1 MHRNPWWLTPK
12 GPTLDAGAAV
22 VGLEFATGRKATVL
36 GKPSPE
42 VFRLALEGLRADLGR
57 RVPARSVAMVGDD
70 PVADVRA
77 AQRAGLRGIL
87 VLTGKTSA
95 ADGSRLGGRDSP
107 APGCH
112 RGVAGRGRRR
122 ARLTAT
128 FPTPN
133 APTAPPRGTPMTAE
147 TTPRIKITYATLRAD
162 NEELH
167 AGFEAAVTRVKAG
180 LGAHHRNYV
189 DGAWRDGDGAFE
201 VRSPIDSD
209 LVLGTFARGTA
220 ADVDAAVAA
229 ARAAYPAWSKTPW
242 AERLRILRAAAEL
255 ISERLMDGSAV
266 MAIEVGKNRIEALG
280 EVEEAA
286 DLIRYYAQTAED
298 NAFYDHPMG
307 NLGDSAVHTRSILRP
322 HGVFAVVSPFN
333 FPMALST
340 GPTSAAMLAGN
351 TVVLKPSSASPLSAV
366 GLAQAYID
374 AGVPK
379 GVFNL
384 VMGPG
389 ETVGQTLQDHPGID
403 GIVFTGSYEVGMR
416 LFHSFSRTWPR
427 PCIVE
432 MGGKN
437 PAIVTGRR
445 RPRGGGRGDHALRV
459 RVRRPEVLR
468 QLARVRRARRSTT
481 SSVPPPRREDRGDHR
496 SATRSSGP
504 TGWARSST
512 SARWTAIRARSPRR
526 AATGRSSSAAS
537 GSPTATWPAAGTS
550 SRPSSVACRPVIG
563 CSRTSSSRRSRR
575 STRWTRSTRPSRSP
589 TTPSTASRPASTP
602 RTRPRW
608 SSSSTEI
615 EAGVL
620 YVNRRAGAT
629 TGAWPGIQA
638 FGGWKGSGSTGKAG
652 LSMYYVAQFLREQSH
667 TVVDCAPRL

>member
-1 MHRNPWWLTPK
+1 
-12 GPTLDAGAAV
+12 
-22 VGLEFATGRKATVL
+22 
-36 GKPSPE
+36 
-42 VFRLALEGLRADLGR
+42 
-57 RVPARSVAMVGDD
+57 
-70 PVADVRA
+70 
-77 AQRAGLRGIL
+77 
-87 VLTGKTSA
+87 
-95 ADGSRLGGRDSP
+95 
-107 APGCH
+107 
-112 RGVAGRGRRR
+112 
-122 ARLTAT
+122 
-128 FPTPN
+128 
-133 APTAPPRGTPMTAE
+133 MTAE
-147 TTPRIKITYATLRAD
+147 TTPRIKVTYATLRAD

-374 AGVPK
+374 AGIPK

-437 PAIVTGRR
+437 PAIVTGRADLEEAAEGIMRSAFGFGGQKCSANSRVYVERGVHDELVRLLVEKTEAITIGDPLVRANWLGPIIDQRAVDRHQSAVAEAR
-445 RPRGGGRGDHALRV
+445 RDGTVFIGGERLSDGD
-459 RVRRPEVLR
+459 
-468 QLARVRRARRSTT
+468 LARGWYVEPTVVGGLPAGHRLFKDELFAPFTAVHAVDSLDEALTLANNSIYGLT
-481 SSVPPPRREDRGDHR
+481 AGVYTED
-496 SATRSSGP
+496 
-504 TGWARSST
+504 
-512 SARWTAIRARSPRR
+512 
-526 AATGRSSSAAS
+526 
-537 GSPTATWPAAGTS
+537 PAEVE
-550 SRPSSVACRPVIG
+550 RFLDK
-563 CSRTSSSRRSRR
+563 
-575 STRWTRSTRPSRSP
+575 
-589 TTPSTASRPASTP
+589 
-602 RTRPRW
+602 
-608 SSSSTEI
+608 I

-667 TVVDCAPRL
+667 TSLNVLDLDADHPVAAGALRGKQGRVGGAEQRPAVGLVAEP